1 MITSALKKITLL
13 LVFCIGVTSQGKCAT
28 ADKDTIKI
36 GVFFE
41 SIYDLD
47 FAGYSFATNFWM
59 WSVVQGDVNG
69 DGKIDEADSLAS
81 LDRINL
87 IELSNAKEYSFSHQT
102 TSKVM
107 SHGASY
113 WWAAQFCKATIYE
126 NWNLANYPFDKQKLV
141 LKFESS
147 SYDTTQAIMLNDQD
161 SLTFKKDI
169 NLIGWK
175 ILKSRIGSKT
185 VTYNSDFGDPN
196 GNGQSSYSRVVF
208 AIELERL
215 EADGYFIK
223 LCLGVFVAFLVSMI
237 VFAISPS
244 SMDSRFGLG
253 IGALFAVAANKYVVD
268 ANIPQSATNCLV
280 DKIHEMTFVYI
291 LLTLIA
297 SVVALKL
304 HENARHPERRMFDI
318 WMGVILLVSYCAIL
332 TIFLMQAHHSI
343 VV

>member
-1 MITSALKKITLL
+1 MLL
-13 LVFCIGVTSQGKCAT
+13 LIFCGGVISQGISA
-28 ADKDTIKI
+28 AAVKDTIKI

-47 FAGYSFATNFWM
+47 FAGYSYATNFWM

-87 IELSNAKEYSFSHQT
+87 IEISNAKEYAFSHQT
-102 TSKVM
+102 TSKVI
-107 SHGASY
+107 SHGATY

-126 NWNLANYPFDKQKLV
+126 NWNLANYPFDKQKLL

-147 SYDTTQAIMLNDQD
+147 SYDTTQAIMLHEQD

-175 ILKSRIGSKT
+175 ILRSRIGAKT

-215 EADGYFIK
+215 EADEYFFK
-223 LCLGVFVAFLVSMI
+223 LCLGVFVAFLVSVI

-280 DKIHEMTFVYI
+280 DKIHELTFVYI
-291 LLTLIA
+291 LITLIA
-297 SVVALKL
+297 SVVSLKL
-304 HENARHPERRMFDI
+304 HENQKHKARSSFDTAF
-318 WMGVILLVSYCAIL
+318 GLILLISYVVIIVC
-332 TIFLMQAHHSI
+332 FLIVAHQSMAL
-343 VV
+343 